1 MNNLNLKNIFDKKQL
16 IIGVVHL
23 KPLPGSPLYKGESV
37 ESIFEMALQD
47 TESYLK
53 GGIDCIIV
61 ENHGDIP
68 FSKPSDIGPE
78 TVSMMSV
85 ITSKLNEKFKKII
98 FGVNVLA
105 NDAISAIAVAKST
118 NASFIRV
125 NQYVNAYISNEGIIE
140 GLAAKITR
148 YRKWLN
154 AESVK
159 IFSDVHV
166 KHGSHA
172 IVADRSITELAKDSE
187 FFNADVLIATGN
199 RTGGDAIEDEVLEIK
214 NATSLPVLVGSGVK
228 EENLELYH
236 PICDGFIVASSLKYD
251 GFWAKNDEFLKK
263 YNTQKLHI
271 TFPCAFI
278 FENNATP
285 PCIW

>member
-1 MNNLNLKNIFDKKQL
+1 MNNVNLKNIFDKKQL

-53 GGIDCIIV
+53 GGIECIIV

-68 FSKPSDIGPE
+68 FSKPADIGPE
-78 TVSMMSV
+78 TISMMSV

-105 NDAISAIAVAKST
+105 NDAISAMAVAKAT
-118 NASFIRV
+118 NASFVRV

-154 AESVK
+154 AESIK

-236 PICDGFIVASSLKYD
+236 PICDGFIVASSLKYE
-251 GFWAKNDEFLKK
+251 GFWENPVEYERVKSFVNTLK
-263 YNTQKLHI
+263 LLS
-271 TFPCAFI
+271 
-278 FENNATP
+278 
-285 PCIW
+285 

>member
-1 MNNLNLKNIFDKKQL
+1 M
-16 IIGVVHL
+16 
-23 KPLPGSPLYKGESV
+23 
-37 ESIFEMALQD
+37 
-47 TESYLK
+47 
-53 GGIDCIIV
+53 
-61 ENHGDIP
+61 
-68 FSKPSDIGPE
+68 
-78 TVSMMSV
+78 
-85 ITSKLNEKFKKII
+85 
-98 FGVNVLA
+98 
-105 NDAISAIAVAKST
+105 AVAKAT
-118 NASFIRV
+118 NASFVRV

-154 AESVK
+154 AESIK

-236 PICDGFIVASSLKYD
+236 PICDGFIVASSLKYE
-251 GFWAKNDEFLKK
+251 GFWENPVEYERVKSFVNTLK
-263 YNTQKLHI
+263 LLS
-271 TFPCAFI
+271 
-278 FENNATP
+278 
-285 PCIW
+285 